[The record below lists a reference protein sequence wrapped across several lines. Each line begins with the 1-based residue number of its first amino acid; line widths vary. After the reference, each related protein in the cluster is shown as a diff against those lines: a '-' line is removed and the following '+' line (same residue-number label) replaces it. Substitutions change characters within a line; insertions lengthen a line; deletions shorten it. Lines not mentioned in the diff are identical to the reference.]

1 LNLRSLRIPA
11 AILFLLLAAVALVP
25 SLRTPILQSTGW
37 LLVASDPIERA
48 DAVVLAVDVDVS
60 GVLEAADLV
69 HAGIAGGV
77 GIFAEVVEPADLE
90 LIRRGLRDEDKA
102 AHSARQLR
110 LLGVTM
116 VEQIPTRVTG
126 TEDEPQILLEWCNRH
141 LYRSVVMV
149 TTADHSRRVRRVFH
163 RALRGQDLR
172 VFIRPAR
179 LSSFDPDR
187 WWQTRDGVR
196 TGIVELQKLL
206 LDIVRHPIPAAT
218 RLIELPAR

>member
-1 LNLRSLRIPA
+1 A
-11 AILFLLLAAVALVP
+11 
-25 SLRTPILQSTGW
+25 
-37 LLVASDPIERA
+37 E
-48 DAVVLAVDVDVS
+48 
-60 GVLEAADLV
+60 LV
-69 HAGIAGGV
+69 HAGIAGAV

-102 AHSARQLR
+102 AQSARQLR

-126 TEDEPQILLEWCNRH
+126 TEDQPQILFEWCNRH
-141 LYRSVVMV
+141 QYRSVVVV

-172 VFIRPAR
+172 VFVRPAR
-179 LSSFDPDR
+179 FSSFDPDR

-196 TGIVELQKLL
+196 TGIVEL
-206 LDIVRHPIPAAT
+206 
-218 RLIELPAR
+218 

>member
-1 LNLRSLRIPA
+1 LSLRSLRIPA
-11 AILFLLLAAVALVP
+11 AIFLLLIATVALVP
-25 SLRTPILQSTGW
+25 SLRTPILQSAGRV
-37 LLVASDPIERA
+37 LVASDPIERA
-48 DAVVLAVDVDVS
+48 DVVVLAVDADAS

-69 HAGIAGGV
+69 HDGIAKAV

-90 LIRRGLRDEDKA
+90 FIRRGLHDEDRP
-102 AHSARQLR
+102 AHAARQLR

-126 TEDEPQILLEWCNRH
+126 TEDQPPILFEWCNEH
-141 LYRSVVMV
+141 QYRSVVIV

-172 VFIRPAR
+172 VFVRPAR

-187 WWQTRDGVR
+187 WWQTRDGIR
-196 TGIVELQKLL
+196 TGIVEFQKLL
-206 LDIVRHPIPAAT
+206 LDIVRHPIPVAT
-218 RLIELPAR
+218 RLLEPAAR